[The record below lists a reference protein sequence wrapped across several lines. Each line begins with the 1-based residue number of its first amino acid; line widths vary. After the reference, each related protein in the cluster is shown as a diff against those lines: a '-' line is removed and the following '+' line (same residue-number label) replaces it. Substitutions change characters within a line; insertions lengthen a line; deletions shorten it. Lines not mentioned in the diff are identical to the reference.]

1 MPRVRL
7 TVITDPDGTVV
18 GTKQV
23 VEPGDPLT
31 PQFAYRP
38 ATQRGGEGPDVVVP
52 VYSQLVAGPD
62 QEAHEVDVD
71 LPEPFFLS
79 MDPGALHEMVQARI
93 DQVKGREA

>member
-1 MPRVRL
+1 MRL

-31 PQFAYRP
+31 PEFSYQP
-38 ATQRGGEGPDVVVP
+38 ATQPGGEGPEVVIP
-52 VYSQLVAGPD
+52 VYSQIVAGPD

-71 LPEPFFLS
+71 LPEQLFVSL
-79 MDPGALHEMVQARI
+79 DPAALHEIVQARI
-93 DQVKGREA
+93 NQVKGT